1 MSTLRCLMNVQT
13 GASVILFK
21 SILSTGFPLS
31 VNGNST
37 LLAVQSKL
45 VSYLWLSFIP
55 HISSVS
61 NPMSSAFKMDSESD
75 DLSSPLLPP
84 CPLLMSLLEL
94 SVFLLLLLYPSL
106 PTVFLCSP
114 KERDWAC
121 HVRLWHSDWNIVLA
135 FSCIHSKRISP
146 QSDLHCPLWPCFR

>member
-21 SILSTGFPLS
+21 SILSTDFPLS

-37 LLAVQSKL
+37 LLVVQSKTCKL
-45 VSYLWLSFIP
+45 SLTFVHTPHFACQQSYELCLQNGFRIWWLIITTFAPLSTVNVSSGAFCLPASAVVPLSPQSF
-55 HISSVS
+55 
-61 NPMSSAFKMDSESD
+61 
-75 DLSSPLLPP
+75 
-84 CPLLMSLLEL
+84 
-94 SVFLLLLLYPSL
+94 
-106 PTVFLCSP
+106 CSP
-114 KERDWAC
+114 KEIDWAC